1 MSSLLRGTV
10 EDTVIAVIEDLIQDW
25 GLELEGGVNADTR
38 LVENLEFASVD
49 IIQLCVA
56 LEEAYGRK
64 LGFQNLLM
72 RDGSYVGDLSVTQIS
87 GFIET
92 RLKSPEGTTT

>member
-1 MSSLLRGTV
+1 MSSLLRATV
-10 EDTVIAVIEDLIQDW
+10 EATVIAVIEDLIQDW
-25 GLELEGGVNADTR
+25 GLEIEGGVGVSTQ
-38 LVENLEFASVD
+38 LVAHLEFASVD

-56 LEEAYGRK
+56 LEQAYGRK

-87 GFIET
+87 QFIES
-92 RLKSPEGTTT
+92 RLKPQEGTAA